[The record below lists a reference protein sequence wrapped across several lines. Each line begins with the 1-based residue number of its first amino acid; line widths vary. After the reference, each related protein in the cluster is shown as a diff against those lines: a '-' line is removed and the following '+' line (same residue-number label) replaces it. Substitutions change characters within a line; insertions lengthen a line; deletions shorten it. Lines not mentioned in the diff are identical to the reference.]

1 MHTYTFTQTH
11 MHTCAHTQTHTTAT
25 HARQAHTSIE
35 DEKGRTLEGDAVDGL
50 PVTLPAP
57 AKGTVF
63 VAGGSMGVPVR
74 APRGGDEVMAGA
86 VGTTGVDGC
95 IAAI

>member
-1 MHTYTFTQTH
+1 
-11 MHTCAHTQTHTTAT
+11 
-25 HARQAHTSIE
+25 
-35 DEKGRTLEGDAVDGL
+35 VDGL